1 MKQIFLWW
9 LAACMYSGLAVA
21 ETQPATV
28 QVVSLH
34 NPALYAGIQIG
45 DVLQRSVKLAVAAD
59 DQLVENSL
67 PLKGVQRNGIELRQ
81 IHVDHQ
87 SQDGKKVYTVA
98 FDYQIFASS
107 GEPVQLQLPVE
118 KITFNSGA
126 SYELPSWR
134 FWLMAQL
141 PDRLQRVKSSVIPQY
156 RPALLETQT
165 LQHMFSLSLL
175 LAVIGSLV
183 LLYRNAD
190 WTWLPMMNGHFAH
203 AYRKLK
209 KLPANAEGQKQAAL
223 IVQHALNQRF
233 GQQML
238 SQHVT
243 EFVTQQAAFKP
254 LEQEIRQFFVQANAV
269 LYAEQS
275 VSAAEY
281 LQQCKALTRQ
291 LRDCERGM

>member
-9 LAACMYSGLAVA
+9 LAACMYSGLAAA
-21 ETQPATV
+21 EAQPATV
-28 QVVSLH
+28 QEISIH
-34 NPALYAGIQIG
+34 NPALYAGVQIG
-45 DVLQRSVKLAVAAD
+45 DVLQRSVKLAVAAN
-59 DQLVENSL
+59 DQLAENSL
-67 PLKGVQRNGIELRQ
+67 PLKGVQRNGVELRQ
-81 IHVDHQ
+81 VHVDNQ
-87 SQDGKKVYTVA
+87 TQDGKKIYTVT

-107 GEPVQLQLPVE
+107 GQPVQLQLPAE

-141 PDRLQRVKSSVIPQY
+141 PDRLQKAKETVIPQY
-156 RPALLETQT
+156 RPAFLDTQT
-165 LQHMFSLSLL
+165 PQRMFILSMVLV
-175 LAVIGSLV
+175 VIAGLM

-209 KLPANAEGQKQAAL
+209 KLPASAEGQKQAAL

-233 GQQML
+233 GRQML
-238 SQHVT
+238 SQHVS
-243 EFVTQQAAFKP
+243 EFVAQQPAFKP
-254 LEQEIRQFFVQANAV
+254 LEQEIRDFFARANAV
-269 LYAEQS
+269 LYAGQDAP
-275 VSAAEY
+275 AAGY